1 MFMVFAMVFGALI
14 GWVTSLL
21 TRTDSSGGILI
32 DIAAG
37 MLGAIPMAALLGNDS
52 TFDSVL
58 AGGLGATIALLVVNL
73 VRARLR
79 PS

>member
-1 MFMVFAMVFGALI
+1 MFMLFAMLFGALI
-14 GWVTSLL
+14 GWVASVL

-37 MLGAIPMAALLGNDS
+37 VLGAIPMAALLGSDS

-58 AGGLGATIALLVVNL
+58 AGGLGAMAALTLLNL

-79 PS
+79 SS